1 MFPRHVKMLTIYN
14 CMILGDQDES
24 VPAAVYPALQALKP
38 DASLYII
45 EGAQHM
51 AFWTHQEKF
60 NQILAKVMA

>member
-1 MFPRHVKMLTIYN
+1 
-14 CMILGDQDES
+14 MILGDQDES

-38 DASLYII
+38 DASLHII

-60 NQILAKVMA
+60 NPILAKLMA